1 MLGLGR
7 RVSGMQWISCSI
19 VLLSL
24 LSNQAF
30 AFVDA
35 SALSAT
41 SAVPNQDLAVS
52 PDDIEQADAYTPPAD
67 NAANPPDDGSGSSGD
82 ASGGSA
88 TPSGSKVSAPAV
100 FEATDKVYM
109 DNGYTQITK
118 NQQKITGNQ
127 KSMTSNQQSL
137 INNQVMMGQNQITLS
152 NNQQTM
158 SNDSATY
165 ANDIL
170 TALQALIQPDQMRDL
185 LNGSKCADPDN
196 CTDEDKDFLYYLEQ
210 VLGGVVTTPPTL
222 QPTSVSQAF
231 LASLQSQSV
240 TNAYAAGMVDEINQV
255 MSGAGNP
262 TGTDNFSVSNVL
274 SGVQDPVAQTTTD
287 FNAAIYPVVAPVDNN
302 PGDFQAALCR
312 SPSYFN
318 DQMTFACNM
327 YIALSYSG
335 LLVNSCISDWS
346 SANASGSSN
355 QSGVASSASS
365 STGSTS
371 STGPQFAGSSYPDD
385 SVNGCTSEKYTDSSN
400 ASWNGWLA
408 SSSSISNSYG
418 AAVSKTGTGQTGVM
432 AFCNAVLQD
441 PTVLAASDSDY
452 VDLANQVAS
461 DCQSLLDAL
470 NANSAYYYSQDFAN
484 IASNGLPMLQDTK
497 TQYINLGKDVK
508 TLLIWQI
515 YAYNSQPSVSNIP
528 QGYPSMWTLLGQ
540 SDYSVDTS
548 STTSTTSSSDGSST
562 SSSEDY
568 LTTVMNNCVG
578 SLANNLSGSTVTVT
592 TPAQSDTAKLAQFYT
607 SMITNSSPITV
618 NIPVPNLSSVN
629 TDLGAS
635 ATFVA
640 NGRWYAMDS
649 TGTALANSD
658 GDDAT
663 TVTLDTNGMS
673 VTDIANNQSQ
683 MYNAISTF
691 SQSYT
696 NAVNPLLSQKLLGQ
710 SVLNQMYSDRNMQI
724 SLSGS
729 GSDQC
734 LLTPATIRRMAS
746 TWRLD
751 PNYEFCSD
759 TSDGSTDCSNKGSY
773 VEHIA
778 SANSNE
784 VIQELALLLSE
795 LNSHDAALHQQ
806 NSILMML
813 TALQLNQKVDEG
825 LNKLSNQS
833 KVVQSL
839 LNAYATGSIPNT
851 TPMPT
856 G

>member
-1 MLGLGR
+1 MLIGMGR
-7 RVSGMQWISCSI
+7 RVSLMQLSTCS
-19 VLLSL
+19 VLLLSL
-24 LSNQAF
+24 LSGQVLAD
-30 AFVDA
+30 FVDA
-35 SALSAT
+35 SALSSAA
-41 SAVPNQDLAVS
+41 AVPNQNLDVG
-52 PDDIEQADAYTPPAD
+52 PDDIEQADSYTPPVENVVNPD
-67 NAANPPDDGSGSSGD
+67 NGAQNTAGAS
-82 ASGGSA
+82 SGGSKA
-88 TPSGSKVSAPAV
+88 AAPAL
-100 FEATDKVYM
+100 FDPQDKVYM
-109 DNGYTQITK
+109 DNGYDQITK

-185 LNGSKCADPDN
+185 LNGSKCTDPDN
-196 CTDEDKDFLYYLEQ
+196 CTSDDKDFLYYLEQ
-210 VLGGVVTTPPTL
+210 VLGGVITTPPSL
-222 QPTSVSQAF
+222 QPTSVTQAF
-231 LASLQSQSV
+231 LGSLQSQPV
-240 TNAYAAGMVDEINQV
+240 NNAYAAGMVDEINQV

-274 SGVQDPVAQTTTD
+274 SDVQDPVAQTTTD

-355 QSGVASSASS
+355 QSGVASSAAS
-365 STGSTS
+365 STGSSS
-371 STGPQFAGSSYPDD
+371 STGPQFASSSYPDD

-408 SSSSISNSYG
+408 SSSSISNAYG
-418 AAVSKTGTGQTGVM
+418 SAVSKTGTGQTGVM
-432 AFCNAVLQD
+432 AFCNAVLSD
-441 PTVLAASDSDY
+441 STVLAASGSDY
-452 VDLANQVAS
+452 VDLANQVVS
-461 DCQSLLDAL
+461 DCQSLLDVL
-470 NANSAYYYSQDFAN
+470 NGNSSYYYSQDFAN
-484 IASNGLPMLQDTK
+484 IASNGLPMLHDAK
-497 TQYINLGKDVK
+497 TQYINLAKDVK

-540 SDYSVDTS
+540 SDYSVDSS
-548 STTSTTSSSDGSST
+548 STSSSSDGSTVSST
-562 SSSEDY
+562 EDY
-568 LTTVMNNCVG
+568 LTTTMNNCVG
-578 SLANNLSGSTVTVT
+578 ALANNLSGSTATVT

-607 SMITNSSPITV
+607 SMITNSSPVTV

-649 TGTALANSD
+649 SGTALANSD

-673 VTDIANNQSQ
+673 VTDIANNQNQ
-683 MYNAISTF
+683 TYNAISTF

-734 LLTPATIRRMAS
+734 LLTPATIRRLGAN
-746 TWRLD
+746 WRLD

-773 VEHIA
+773 IEHIA
-778 SANSNE
+778 TANSNE
-784 VIQELALLLSE
+784 VIQELAFLLSE
-795 LNSHDAALHQQ
+795 VINQDAALHQQ
-806 NSILMML
+806 NTILMML

-825 LNKLSNQS
+825 LTKLSNQS
-833 KVVQSL
+833 KVVQNL
-839 LNAYATGSIPNT
+839 INAYATGSIPNNSS
-851 TPMPT
+851 MPT